1 MKNIV
6 NLIIIIALSIS
17 CSKKDDL
24 VTLNSIKSQL
34 KVNNDFRSYLSLEYL
49 RFSNKLKKEGDIQ
62 NSEYFAKKGLKIS
75 NGLQIIPE
83 NPLKWNADE
92 AQIKLMIMMQKRLDD
107 LMQNNALVNNIPIQL
122 AHLTYLYDCWIAK
135 ESKSIHISDE
145 LARCRVRFT
154 RLISEIEYYQN
165 DLRKDRTK
173 PVINKRPVFQHFK
186 ILFDYNSSDFNQKAL
201 SEMLKILTHLS
212 TIDKNYRI
220 LLVGN
225 TDKSGGKI
233 YNKLLS
239 LKRINTV
246 KSQLIKNGLSKEIIS
261 YRAFGEDYPEI
272 ITSDGIKKQ
281 ENRSV
286 DVFIVIG
293 ENIKNFNKYEVPYIR
308 NQIYKNNILK
318 KKAITNI
325 ES

>member
-6 NLIIIIALSIS
+6 NLIIILVLLIS

-24 VTLNSIKSQL
+24 ITLNSIKSQL
-34 KVNNDFRSYLSLEYL
+34 KLNDNFRSYLSLEYL
-49 RFSNKLKKEGDIQ
+49 RFSSKLRKEGDIE
-62 NSEYFAKKGLKIS
+62 NSKYFAKKGLNIA

-83 NPLKWNADE
+83 NPLKWDADK
-92 AQIKLMIMMQKRLDD
+92 AQIKLMIMMQKRLHDIT
-107 LMQNNALVNNIPIQL
+107 QNNILIKNIPIQL
-122 AHLTYLYDCWIAK
+122 AHLAYLYDCWIVK

-165 DLRKDRTK
+165 DLKKDRTK
-173 PVINKRPVFQHFK
+173 PVVNKEPVFQHYK

-201 SEMLKILTHLS
+201 SEMLKILTNLS

-225 TDKSGGKI
+225 TDRSGSKI

-246 KSQLIKNGLSKEIIS
+246 KTQLIKNGLSEEIIS

-272 ITSDGIKKQ
+272 ITSDGVKKQ
-281 ENRSV
+281 DNRSV

-293 ENIKNFNKYEVPYIR
+293 EDIKNFSKYEVPYIR